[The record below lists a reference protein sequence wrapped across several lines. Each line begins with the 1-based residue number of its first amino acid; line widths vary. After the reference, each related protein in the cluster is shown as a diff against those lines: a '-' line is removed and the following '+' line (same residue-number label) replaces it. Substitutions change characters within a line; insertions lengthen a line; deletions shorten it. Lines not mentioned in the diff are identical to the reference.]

1 MFNLHLTYNLE
12 RLMSYINHK
21 LSAACILVL
30 ANTKNNDTKNILFDF
45 LLAANVV
52 QSKNHE
58 IV

>member
-1 MFNLHLTYNLE
+1 
-12 RLMSYINHK
+12 MSYINHK